1 MSPEQAMGQADIDHR
16 SDIYAL
22 GALAYE
28 MLVGTPPF
36 DEGTPQAI
44 LSAHVLEPPADVRDK
59 RPDTPPELAA
69 FVMRCLQKKPDDRW
83 QSAEE
88 IVPRLEAL
96 ATPSGGLTP
105 TYTRPVRASPGRR
118 RPSWLVAAV
127 VVAILAVG
135 GVAAALLSSGGSGSG
150 KIEMIA
156 VLPFLDLSGTDQ
168 AFVDAVHDAVITR
181 LGGADMVG
189 VVSRTAVMRYRGT
202 TRTTE
207 EIADELGVQ
216 AVVEGTTFRDGDRM
230 RVNVQMVD
238 PVTLRQLWGNVYER
252 DVDDVIRVQGD
263 VADSI
268 AADLRGALRVPDTAS
283 APAGEEPRP

>member
-1 MSPEQAMGQADIDHR
+1 
-16 SDIYAL
+16 
-22 GALAYE
+22 
-28 MLVGTPPF
+28 
-36 DEGTPQAI
+36 
-44 LSAHVLEPPADVRDK
+44 
-59 RPDTPPELAA
+59 
-69 FVMRCLQKKPDDRW
+69 
-83 QSAEE
+83 
-88 IVPRLEAL
+88 
-96 ATPSGGLTP
+96 
-105 TYTRPVRASPGRR
+105 
-118 RPSWLVAAV
+118 
-127 VVAILAVG
+127 
-135 GVAAALLSSGGSGSG
+135 
-150 KIEMIA
+150 
-156 VLPFLDLSGTDQ
+156 
-168 AFVDAVHDAVITR
+168 
-181 LGGADMVG
+181 
-189 VVSRTAVMRYRGT
+189 MRYRGT